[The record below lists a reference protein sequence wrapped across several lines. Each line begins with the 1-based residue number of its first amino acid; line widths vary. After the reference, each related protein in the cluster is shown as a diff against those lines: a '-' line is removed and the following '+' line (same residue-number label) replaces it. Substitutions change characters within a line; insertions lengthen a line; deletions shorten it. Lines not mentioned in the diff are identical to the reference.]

1 VVKKSK
7 GAVGA
12 RKGLLFKGLHTDESG
27 DDPWGDDSIEEPRQ
41 RSLKD
46 APPGDGEQGE
56 ELDGLALDEEVERIN
71 RRLGRLSKLRVGHQ
85 LTADEILEL
94 KGLEA
99 DLKMLLGRVTRY
111 KKASEK
117 AQSDLVA
124 VKEALDVASRAL
136 VQLCSFAGSPFE
148 TECNCGHKRYQNV
161 HNAQLAKEAAKQA
174 VQAVLAEFGEIRE
187 IQLSLQR
194 GGASLVELVR
204 NSVHIQNTLASL
216 GSRVQG

>member
-1 VVKKSK
+1 VKKSK
-7 GAVGA
+7 GPVGA

-41 RSLKD
+41 RSLED
-46 APPGDGEQGE
+46 PPGGD

-124 VKEALDVASRAL
+124 VKDALDVASKAL
-136 VQLCSFAGSPFE
+136 VQLCTFAGSPFE
-148 TECNCGHKRYQNV
+148 TECNCGHKRYKHV

-204 NSVHIQNTLASL
+204 NFVHIQKP
-216 GSRVQG
+216 